1 MKIRKAIRN
10 IAYYSVVG
18 CSATAVE
25 WLVFFLLNRKLGL
38 HWVPSLV
45 LATVFSGFTNWAVGR
60 FVLFQSTG
68 HVVSEIGKVY
78 LTSIIGMGYN
88 LVLMTILVEGL
99 GLNEMVAKVIAT
111 LLVFTWNY
119 LIRTRVIYKGKL
131 KRQR

>member
-1 MKIRKAIRN
+1 M
-10 IAYYSVVG
+10 
-18 CSATAVE
+18 
-25 WLVFFLLNRKLGL
+25 
-38 HWVPSLV
+38 
-45 LATVFSGFTNWAVGR
+45 GR

-99 GLNEMVAKVIAT
+99 GLNEMVAKVLAT